1 MINYSICGTQRCM
14 YCKNG
19 VLKDECITRTYEKNG
34 VVTVITGVPV
44 RACDTCRQEFLD
56 DETVRQ
62 LENIRKKGRG
72 PGISMAVFHYSVPIG
87 SDAVRE
93 YRGKML

>member
-1 MINYSICGTQRCM
+1 M

-19 VLKDECITRTYEKNG
+19 VLKDKCITKSYEKNG
-34 VVTVITGVPV
+34 VVTMITSVPV
-44 RACDTCRQEFLD
+44 RTCDACGQEFLD

-62 LENIRKKGRG
+62 LENIRKKGRM
-72 PGISMAVFHYSVPIG
+72 PGISMAVFHYPVSIG
-87 SDAVRE
+87 STAGRE